1 MVKFPLD
8 AGELDGQ
15 GVPKPEHDLRSV
27 QKIQKLIN
35 INFNIIELI

>member
-15 GVPKPEHDLRSV
+15 GVPNPELDLRSV
-27 QKIQKLIN
+27 QKTHKLIN
-35 INFNIIELI
+35 INLNITELI